1 MMLSALVG
9 FILLAQTAGP
19 ITDVDA
25 ELRRAGNEYAYGNY
39 EEAILQLQN
48 LLYPMRL
55 SSEQQVL
62 EARELLGLCYYLTGR
77 FEQVAAEFAKV
88 LYLNPDHELDPFS
101 IPPPVIEAFENVRRQ
116 LEPQL
121 NEIRK
126 QKTNPTVTQPESRA
140 TVPAPPLRIETVERS
155 EFATFLPFGVGQFQN
170 QDTNLGIFFAATEAT
185 LLALNI
191 AAYFLA
197 RYSAESPEA
206 IQRLMVLQYASA
218 TLFGV
223 TWSIGVFQARLHFQ
237 PTITRTLEPT
247 GIPAQGDATQLSAT
261 LRFGIDF

>member
-1 MMLSALVG
+1 MTLSALFGLVL
-9 FILLAQTAGP
+9 IAQSASP
-19 ITDVDA
+19 LDVDA

-55 SSEQQVL
+55 TSEQQVL
-62 EARELLGLCYYLTGR
+62 EARELLGLCYYLTNR
-77 FEQVAAEFAKV
+77 FEQVSAEFAKV
-88 LYLNPDHELDPFS
+88 LYLNPDHKLDPFS

-126 QKTNPTVTQPESRA
+126 QKFDPKITQPEPSPQ
-140 TVPAPPLRIETVERS
+140 PAPPVRIEIVERS
-155 EFATFLPFGVGQFQN
+155 EFSTFLPFGVGQFQN
-170 QDTNLGIFFAATEAT
+170 NDQALGIFFAATEAT

-223 TWSIGVFQARLHFQ
+223 TWSIGVFEARLHFQ
-237 PTITRTLEPT
+237 PTITRTLDPLQAE
-247 GIPAQGDATQLSAT
+247 ATTPDTNLSGT
-261 LRFGIDF
+261 LQFGIDF

>member
-1 MMLSALVG
+1 MLGTLLGLV
-9 FILLAQTAGP
+9 ILAQTVS
-19 ITDVDA
+19 TVDVDA

-39 EEAILQLQN
+39 EEAILQLQD

-55 SSEQQVL
+55 SSESQVI
-62 EARELLGLCYYLTGR
+62 EARELLGLCYYLTDR
-77 FEQVAAEFAKV
+77 FEQVAAEFAKL
-88 LYLNPDHELDPFS
+88 LYLNPDHKLDPFS

-121 NEIRK
+121 DEIRQ
-126 QKTNPTVTQPESRA
+126 QKVNPTVTRIAKPHQKQLA
-140 TVPAPPLRIETVERS
+140 APSPIQIIERS
-155 EFATFLPFGVGQFQN
+155 DFATFLPFGVGQFQN
-170 QDTNLGIFFAATEAT
+170 GDKSLGVLFAGTEAA

-206 IQRLMVLQYASA
+206 IQKLMVLQYASA

-237 PTITRTLEPT
+237 PTITRPVETPLNTPDRPGAEISGT
-247 GIPAQGDATQLSAT
+247 FQLG
-261 LRFGIDF
+261 FDF

>member
-1 MMLSALVG
+1 MTLSALLG
-9 FILLAQTAGP
+9 LILLAQTAP
-19 ITDVDA
+19 AIDVDA

-55 SSEQQVL
+55 TSEQQVL
-62 EARELLGLCYYLTGR
+62 EARELLGLCYYLTDR

-88 LYLNPDHELDPFS
+88 LYLNPDHKLDPFS

-121 NEIRK
+121 KEIRK
-126 QKTNPTVTQPESRA
+126 QKTNPTVAQPKPEIK
-140 TVPAPPLRIETVERS
+140 PKAPTRIQIIERS
-155 EFATFLPFGVGQFQN
+155 DFATFLPFGVGQFQN
-170 QDTNLGIFFAATEAT
+170 GDTGLGTFFAVTEAT

-223 TWSIGVFQARLHFQ
+223 TWSIGVFEARLHFQ
-237 PTITRTLEPT
+237 PTITRTLD
-247 GIPAQGDATQLSAT
+247 PAVPQSHTDLSGT
-261 LRFGIDF
+261 LHFGIDF

>member
-1 MMLSALVG
+1 M
-9 FILLAQTAGP
+9 LAQTAP
-19 ITDVDA
+19 MADVDA

-55 SSEQQVL
+55 TSEQQVL
-62 EARELLGLCYYLTGR
+62 EARELLGLCYYLTDR

-121 NEIRK
+121 NEIRN
-126 QKTNPTVTQPESRA
+126 QKVNPTVTKPEP
-140 TVPAPPLRIETVERS
+140 VKLPAPPTRIQIVERS
-155 EFATFLPFGVGQFQN
+155 EFSTFLPFGVGQFQN
-170 QDTNLGIFFAATEAT
+170 NETNLGIFFAATEAT

-223 TWSIGVFQARLHFQ
+223 TWSIGVFQARLHFE
-237 PTITRTLEPT
+237 PTITRTLDPVAPT
-247 GIPAQGDATQLSAT
+247 SSNQTTNLSGT
-261 LRFGIDF
+261 LQFGIDF